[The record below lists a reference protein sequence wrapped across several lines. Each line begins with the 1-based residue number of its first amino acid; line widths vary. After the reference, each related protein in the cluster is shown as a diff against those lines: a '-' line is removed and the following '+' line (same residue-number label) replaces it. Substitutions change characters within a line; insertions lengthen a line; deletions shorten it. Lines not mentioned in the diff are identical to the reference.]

1 VGSVSAKYADRWL
14 VHVRD
19 LRQGDGVQV
28 TPSRFAYLF
37 LESTARRFRFD
48 PEKDGMLLDE
58 LPRLRKMWQD
68 LKGSGI
74 TNTALNGL
82 WALLERK
89 RAAWG
94 AESKELEKL
103 AEAALKDAGLFQRKD
118 SQGNPL
124 HLVRPDDVR
133 NGRFVR
139 CLELHMYILKQKIT
153 EA

>member
-1 VGSVSAKYADRWL
+1 
-14 VHVRD
+14 
-19 LRQGDGVQV
+19 
-28 TPSRFAYLF
+28 
-37 LESTARRFRFD
+37 
-48 PEKDGMLLDE
+48 
-58 LPRLRKMWQD
+58 MWQD
-68 LKGSGI
+68 LKESGI

-103 AEAALKDAGLFQRKD
+103 AEAALKDAGLFQ
-118 SQGNPL
+118 
-124 HLVRPDDVR
+124 LVRPDDVR
-133 NGRFVR
+133 NGRFAR